1 METFSTLPDICDGHT
16 IFPRMESLNLYDFD
30 HCEER
35 EETPPFFFPQLRS
48 LFLMNFEMEIDR
60 SSMQNVHHL
69 DMVEYTYTVMED
81 EEGNELDTYEPCWS
95 YQFLPIVPNLVSLTW
110 TIRISSER
118 LQPPVVLP
126 SLKFLSLPEYSRRCW
141 EPVLCAL
148 ECFVAP
154 SLENVDL
161 DFGYAAHPPGEEVLL
176 KKALDVICRDKS
188 VKLRHLTVRDCSS
201 MSVFCRA
208 MSPHTNHLQTFT
220 IYDRNGPH
228 PIDMYSNT
236 METSVVVGHEI
247 G

>member
-1 METFSTLPDICDGHT
+1 
-16 IFPRMESLNLYDFD
+16 MESLNLYDFH

-35 EETPPFFFPQLRS
+35 GAAPHFFFPQLRS
-48 LFLMNFEMEIDR
+48 LFLHNFKMQIDG
-60 SSMQNVHHL
+60 SSMQNVQHL
-69 DMVEYTYTVMED
+69 DMVEYTHTVMED

-95 YQFLPIVPNLVSLTW
+95 YQLLPIVPNLVSLTW

-126 SLKFLSLPEYSRRCW
+126 VLKFLILPGYNTPHCQ
-141 EPVLCAL
+141 PVLRAL

-161 DFGYAAHPPGEEVLL
+161 DFKFVAHPPGEEVLTA
-176 KKALDVICRDKS
+176 KALDVVCRDKS
-188 VKLRHLTVRDCSS
+188 VKLRHLTVRGCSS
-201 MSVFCRA
+201 TSVFCRA
-208 MSPHTNHLQTFT
+208 MLPHTNHLETFT
-220 IYDRNGPH
+220 IYDRNGPI